1 MYFFS
6 FHCILSNTCL
16 TVDRMNYPP
25 TKRLRGVNQDIPT
38 GTTFDDPF
46 GGDDAFSQDD
56 LAEIDILAS
65 QAVTSNSFSGP
76 ATKPVETAGGSAGQG
91 RLSSRTSATSNRDS
105 KFGFKSSNNRSKPS
119 RDPFGKFIAW
129 NIMFK

>member
-1 MYFFS
+1 
-6 FHCILSNTCL
+6 
-16 TVDRMNYPP
+16 MNYPP

-65 QAVTSNSFSGP
+65 QAFTSTSVSDP
-76 ATKPVETAGGSAGQG
+76 ATKPVAKPVETAGGSAGRG
-91 RLSSRTSATSNRDS
+91 RLSSRTSATLNRDS
-105 KFGFKSSNNRSKPS
+105 KFGFNSSNNRSKPS
-119 RDPFGKFIAW
+119 RDPLGKLLERNVFSVVLCFNDAIEV
-129 NIMFK
+129 